1 MDLKITKTLVIPSNE
16 IKWRFSRSSGPGGQN
31 VNKIESRVEIIFN
44 LEDSKVLNDYQKEI
58 LKRNLKTKL
67 VNNSLRLA
75 VQAHRN
81 QLLNRP
87 LALMKF
93 SSMIKNALEKN
104 ISRKNII
111 VDPGIGFSKDL
122 NQNLEIL
129 RNLDVFKNLNL
140 PILIGASRKRF
151 IGEVLNEN
159 NPKER
164 DIGTLA
170 ISCLCSQLN
179 IDIVRV
185 HNVKL
190 NYQILKVADK
200 IYRK

>member
-75 VQAHRN
+75 VQEHRN
-81 QLLNRP
+81 QLLNRQ

-93 SSMIKNALEKN
+93 SSILKNALNKPFKL
-104 ISRKNII
+104 RKSTQ
-111 VDPGIGFSKDL
+111 PTK
-122 NQNLEIL
+122 
-129 RNLDVFKNLNL
+129 
-140 PILIGASRKRF
+140 ASQRKRVDVKKKR
-151 IGEVLNEN
+151 GELKKSRQ
-159 NPKER
+159 KEK
-164 DIGTLA
+164 T
-170 ISCLCSQLN
+170 
-179 IDIVRV
+179 
-185 HNVKL
+185 
-190 NYQILKVADK
+190 YQI
-200 IYRK
+200 